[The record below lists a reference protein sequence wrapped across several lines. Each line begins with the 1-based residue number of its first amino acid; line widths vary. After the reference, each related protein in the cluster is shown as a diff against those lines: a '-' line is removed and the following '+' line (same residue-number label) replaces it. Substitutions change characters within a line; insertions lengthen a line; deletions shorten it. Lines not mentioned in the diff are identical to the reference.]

1 MSDFANWMNIIEV
14 IDILVRG
21 FRIAMILFSPLKLG
35 LVKSCEVLNFIGTF
49 FHQYDAPDHHGGGP
63 RANRNNVAAFGGL
76 HLDHRFKVVVCLSSK
91 NWFIVGLW
99 LFRCHFDKMSW
110 TSV

>member
-1 MSDFANWMNIIEV
+1 MSDFANRMNIIED

-49 FHQYDAPDHHGGGP
+49 IHQYDAPDHHGGGP
-63 RANRNNVAAFGGL
+63 RATRNNVAACGGL
-76 HLDHRFKVVVCLSSK
+76 NLDQRFKAVARLSSK
-91 NWFIVGLW
+91 NWFNVGLW
-99 LFRCHFDKMSW
+99 LCRCHFDKVS
-110 TSV
+110 